1 MARHTRTTTNE
12 IKTDKSIQYTD
23 VLSPRKS
30 VRTEG
35 PTEEQIAK
43 RAYEL
48 FQARGSE
55 HGHEMEDWL
64 QAERELR
71 LGRFN

>member
-1 MARHTRTTTNE
+1 MAARHRTVSNTKTERSISYAQPVAPRTNGR
-12 IKTDKSIQYTD
+12 S
-23 VLSPRKS
+23 
-30 VRTEG
+30 EG

-48 FQARGSE
+48 FEARGGE
-55 HGHEMEDWL
+55 HGHDVEDWL

-71 LGRFN
+71 IGRFN

>member
-1 MARHTRTTTNE
+1 MARSPRTTPETKPDRTISYTN
-12 IKTDKSIQYTD
+12 
-23 VLSPRKS
+23 VLSPVANRL
-30 VRTEG
+30 EG

-48 FQARGSE
+48 FLARGSE
-55 HGHEMEDWL
+55 HGHALADWL